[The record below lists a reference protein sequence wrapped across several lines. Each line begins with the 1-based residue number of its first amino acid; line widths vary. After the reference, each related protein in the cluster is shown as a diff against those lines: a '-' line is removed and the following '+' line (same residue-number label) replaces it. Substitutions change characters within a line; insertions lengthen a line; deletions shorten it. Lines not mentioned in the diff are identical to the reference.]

1 MKFKKFGIALFAGTI
16 LGGLSAPTIQAAT
29 SATSQ
34 QATVNNDSQTDESS
48 SEQNTG
54 SDQNVVYTTEGQDG
68 PTTQSSTDTD
78 NSLASTL
85 SSNDESFNSTTTYA
99 SPNENYSGE
108 QLNSMLKSGSEIV
121 GKHTYTISKGTIN
134 TVKDLTAIA
143 AGGIIAAKVPPLAP
157 VVIPVAEYIIQR
169 YKIGY
174 KLRVHI
180 LDVKNT
186 SGGVTTV
193 VKKYTWIKA

>member
-1 MKFKKFGIALFAGTI
+1 
-16 LGGLSAPTIQAAT
+16 
-29 SATSQ
+29 
-34 QATVNNDSQTDESS
+34 
-48 SEQNTG
+48 
-54 SDQNVVYTTEGQDG
+54 
-68 PTTQSSTDTD
+68 
-78 NSLASTL
+78 
-85 SSNDESFNSTTTYA
+85 
-99 SPNENYSGE
+99 
-108 QLNSMLKSGSEIV
+108 MLKSGSEIV